1 MKRLRHIYRSAT
13 TRAPSRLV
21 LAIVGSMTLLPTGL
35 AAQRTVVVYEEPRHR
50 VVVDQGEIKLMDIQ
64 IQAGDTTLNHTHDS
78 PILYTFIS
86 NGSGPT
92 GGNVRS
98 ETRYLTAPVTHEVN
112 NQGPHLFRIIA
123 MSHYGPGEPDEVDSR
138 PDGLAGEPDVE
149 DPWFRSYR
157 LELAPGEETPIHRH
171 RHSSVVIQVS
181 DGRTEVSKATGF
193 GAELTRMGDWT
204 WRDPESPYTIKNA
217 GTTPVSVVVNEA
229 RQGR

>member
-1 MKRLRHIYRSAT
+1 MKRLRRMFQRAT
-13 TRAPSRLV
+13 ESTPNRLA
-21 LAIVGSMTLLPTGL
+21 LAIIGSLTLMGTDL

-50 VVVDQGEIKLMDIQ
+50 VVVDKGDIKLMDIQ
-64 IQAGDTTLNHTHDS
+64 IQPGDTTLSHTHDS

-86 NGSGPT
+86 NGDGPT
-92 GGNVRS
+92 GGNVS
-98 ETRYLTAPVTHEVN
+98 SNTRYLTEPVTHAVN

-123 MSHYGPGEPDEVDSR
+123 MSHYGPGEPGEVNSR
-138 PDGLAGEPDVE
+138 PDGLAGEPE
-149 DPWFRSYR
+149 LENAWFRSYR

-204 WRDPESPYTIKNA
+204 WRDPESPYTIRNA